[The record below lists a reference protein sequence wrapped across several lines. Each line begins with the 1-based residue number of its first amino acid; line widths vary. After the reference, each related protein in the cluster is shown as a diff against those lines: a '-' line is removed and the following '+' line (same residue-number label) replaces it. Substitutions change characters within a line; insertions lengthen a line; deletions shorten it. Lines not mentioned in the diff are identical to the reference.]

1 MEHIFPLFCSNK
13 SPHGFQEEVQNRS
26 LVALSAIFISTA
38 TLFVYIYQ
46 AGIMQKQLRT
56 AVWPHI
62 EWLKSVNVN
71 SNGLYLEVQ
80 NKGIGPARVKKVNL
94 YLDDKPVADLTEMF
108 QVLTDSS
115 FAEYFGYS
123 IVEGRVMGPGESII
137 AFEIADGEMGKRIW
151 EALKA
156 RNFRYTICYCSVY
169 DECWTSTGTVVTESE
184 CE

>member
-62 EWLKSVNVN
+62 EWLKSVN